1 MNYELPSVPLSIGGV
16 LDSAIRLY
24 RFAIR
29 RCWILAL
36 VYAGVVGAFTL
47 FWNLTLTSA
56 VKPGNTDPRQ
66 VLEAMSAI
74 LSPVVVGGFLVAT
87 VISMALYGGLVKSI
101 SAIALGNMTPSPGE
115 AIAVGL
121 RRIPGVLLG
130 ALISALAVCVGLIL
144 FVIPGI
150 YFMGKLQLWL
160 VAMFMED
167 VGALEALSISW
178 RLTRKR
184 WWRAIVIVSVALV
197 LVYVVPFTFGLVS
210 GLIGVLAH
218 LSATH
223 RAIVEQGFGVV
234 SNLIVLP
241 MAVCISVAMYHDF
254 KLRGEGGDLA
264 VRMGALSKT

>member
-1 MNYELPSVPLSIGGV
+1 MNYELPSAPLSIGGV
-16 LDSAIRLY
+16 LDNAIRLY

-36 VYAGVVGAFTL
+36 VYAGVVGGLTIFWTL
-47 FWNLTLTSA
+47 ALAST
-56 VKPGNTDPRQ
+56 VKPGSTDPRQ
-66 VLEAMSAI
+66 ALAAMF
-74 LSPVVVGGFLVAT
+74 SPVAIVGFLVAM

-101 SAIALGNMTPSPGE
+101 SAVAQGNMTFSFGE
-115 AIAVGL
+115 AVAVGL

-130 ALISALAVCVGLIL
+130 ALISALSVCVGFIL
-144 FVIPGI
+144 LVIPGI
-150 YFMGKLQLWL
+150 YLIGKLQLWL

-167 VGALEALSISW
+167 VGAFESLKISW

-197 LVYVVPFTFGLVS
+197 LVYIVPFAFGLVS

-218 LSATH
+218 LSVTN
-223 RAIVEQGFGVV
+223 RTIVNQGFGVV